1 MEYLQPLSDV
11 QINSEYGEIE
21 TNSEYGEIETNSEYG
36 EIETNSEEIILDFS
50 EIVGYEDIKKL
61 LTKAV
66 KSDSPVHVL
75 ISGPPSSSKT
85 VFLMAL
91 QKSLGSSCHFIDG
104 VSASKS
110 GFVNYVMNTT
120 SHPKYI
126 LIDELDKMERADQ
139 PVLLNVLETGILQ
152 ETKFKRARRMD
163 LKDTWFF
170 CTSNDNSKIIDPLL
184 SRFYILEIPPYTPDQ
199 FHHITTIL
207 LTEKYGK
214 NQEVAEEIS
223 TKVWK
228 YLDPATIRDCVRFAK
243 LRDTIEDINWLIE
256 IDKKY
261 SKNKYV

>member
-1 MEYLQPLSDV
+1 MH
-11 QINSEYGEIE
+11 
-21 TNSEYGEIETNSEYG
+21 
-36 EIETNSEEIILDFS
+36 EEIILDFS

-85 VFLMAL
+85 VFLRAL

-104 VSASKS
+104 ETASKS
-110 GFVNYVMNTT
+110 GFIDYVMNTT

-163 LKDTWFF
+163 LKNTWFF
-170 CTSNDNSKIIDPLL
+170 CTCNDNSKIIDPLL
-184 SRFYILEIPPYTPDQ
+184 SRFYILEIPP
-199 FHHITTIL
+199 
-207 LTEKYGK
+207 
-214 NQEVAEEIS
+214 
-223 TKVWK
+223 
-228 YLDPATIRDCVRFAK
+228 
-243 LRDTIEDINWLIE
+243 
-256 IDKKY
+256 
-261 SKNKYV
+261 